1 MKRAPV
7 SFLRALGSIRLAL
20 LGMVLL
26 GVGAAL
32 SYDNPAGTPVW
43 VLVAPLALLAINL
56 FCAIA
61 TNPRINRRPGL
72 LVFHLGLFAIIVL
85 AGIGRLTH
93 LDAQLEITEGSAFS
107 PEELTEVK
115 KGPFHGD
122 GLSKVA
128 FIQGSYTVEYNAGM
142 VRGLTHSQV
151 LIPDGRGGMIS
162 RVVGDDR
169 PLVLEGYRFYTTYN
183 KGFAPVLTWMP
194 DQGEAMTGTI
204 HMPSYPLFDYKQDS
218 NWTPP
223 GGKPLRFWLRLDT
236 GLRQDA
242 AWLLDG
248 KKASGVLVVNAGE
261 RRVELLPG
269 QSLRLEGGSL
279 RYERLTSWMGYKVFY
294 DPTLRWLFIA
304 AVVSIMG
311 LGAHFWRKFGVR
323 MQRTHESSVT
333 ETPVASSGR
342 MP

>member
-1 MKRAPV
+1 M
-7 SFLRALGSIRLAL
+7 
-20 LGMVLL
+20 
-26 GVGAAL
+26 
-32 SYDNPAGTPVW
+32 
-43 VLVAPLALLAINL
+43 
-56 FCAIA
+56 
-61 TNPRINRRPGL
+61 
-72 LVFHLGLFAIIVL
+72 
-85 AGIGRLTH
+85 
-93 LDAQLEITEGSAFS
+93 
-107 PEELTEVK
+107 
-115 KGPFHGD
+115 
-122 GLSKVA
+122 
-128 FIQGSYTVEYNAGM
+128 EYNAGL

-151 LIPDGRGGMIS
+151 LIPDGRGGVMS

-183 KGFAPVLTWMP
+183 KGFAPVLTWTP

-218 NWTPP
+218 TWTPP

-269 QSLRLEGGSL
+269 QSVRLEGGSL

-323 MQRTHESSVT
+323 MQRTHESSVADT
-333 ETPVASSGR
+333 LWHRVGECHEHYRRYHRPGHGIALALGRTCCLWSGDHRCHCGPYEDASPRRRRDGGV
-342 MP
+342 